1 MALAPVR
8 GCRRGWKNNNGRA
21 MTVSFKE
28 LMTIVAGIFRSIF
41 PLFRQ
46 VLLGKRAEVIFYYP
60 RHFNRTGRGTNPFFD
75 TLITTARESG
85 LSVLVLEGGRSR
97 EEHKRNTAA
106 LPVDILLFFMY
117 IVQRVI
123 LRGRFNRL
131 EERDQYLGSPE
142 AARIINALTFGKF
155 KAPVYVTIS
164 NAMVSFFKGMNPD
177 ATIIDTQHGIIY
189 PTHAG
194 YFNPDKNM
202 RPSLLDSKLHFF
214 VTGEG
219 YRRCF
224 LQTEGNRAALA
235 DRVHVIG
242 DVAENR
248 QTVVRQ
254 PQQGRVV
261 LFSLQFSP
269 DLKGTQPDSMRQKI
283 FDFAEEFQ
291 PLADKH
297 ALTLRFKIRPN
308 SGYPAEL
315 AGIEK
320 RYPFVE
326 FSAASMAE
334 ACDGVFYHVT
344 FYSTVAFDVA
354 RWGIP
359 TYFLTTPDIL
369 QGAIFHAVYGYP
381 QPQGSFAEAVEEA
394 LTDKSRYEELKKQV
408 IRWRGEYY
416 APFDAEKF
424 VSLIKGF
431 VAQGA

>member
-1 MALAPVR
+1 MIGSL
-8 GCRRGWKNNNGRA
+8 
-21 MTVSFKE
+21 KE
-28 LMTIVAGIFRSIF
+28 LTTTVAGIFRSIL
-41 PLFRQ
+41 PVCRQ
-46 VLLGKRAEVIFYYP
+46 VVGGKRAEVIFYYP

-75 TLITTARESG
+75 TLIATARESG
-85 LSVLVLEGGRSR
+85 LSILVLEGGRSR
-97 EEHKRNTAA
+97 DEHKRNTAA

-155 KAPVYVTIS
+155 KAPVYITIS
-164 NAMVSFFKGMNPD
+164 NAMVGFFKGMNPD
-177 ATIIDTQHGIIY
+177 ATIVDIQHGIIY
-189 PTHAG
+189 PTHSG

-202 RPSLLDSKLHFF
+202 RPSLMKSKLHFF
-214 VTGEG
+214 VAGEG
-219 YRRCF
+219 YKRCF
-224 LQTEGNRAALA
+224 LQTEENRAALA

-242 DVAENR
+242 DVAGSGQAETR
-248 QTVVRQ
+248 P

-261 LFSLQFSP
+261 LFSLQFSS
-269 DLKGTQPDSMRQKI
+269 DLKGTQPDSMRRKI
-283 FDFAEEFQ
+283 LDFVEEFR
-291 PLADKH
+291 PLAEKH

-320 RYPFVE
+320 RYPFVK
-326 FSAASMAE
+326 FNASSMAE
-334 ACDGVFYHVT
+334 ACEGVFYHIT

-359 TYFLTTPDIL
+359 TYFLTTPDIP
-369 QGAIFHAVYGYP
+369 QGKLFHEVYGYP
-381 QPQGSFAEAVEEA
+381 REQGPFDVAVEEA
-394 LTDKSRYEELKKQV
+394 LSDAVGYRALQEQV
-408 IRWRGEYY
+408 MRWRGHYY
-416 APFDAEKF
+416 APFDAAKF
-424 VSLIKGF
+424 VSLIKKF

>member
-1 MALAPVR
+1 
-8 GCRRGWKNNNGRA
+8 
-21 MTVSFKE
+21 MTGSLKE
-28 LMTIVAGIFRSIF
+28 LTTIVAGIFRSLL
-41 PLFRQ
+41 PVCRQ
-46 VLLGKRAEVIFYYP
+46 VLLGKRAEVVFYYP

-75 TLITTARESG
+75 TLIATARESG
-85 LSVLVLEGGRSR
+85 LSLLVLEGGRYR

-123 LRGRFNRL
+123 LRGRFSRL

-164 NAMVSFFKGMNPD
+164 NAMVGFFKGMNPD
-177 ATIIDTQHGIIY
+177 ATVVDIQHGIIY
-189 PTHAG
+189 PTHSG
-194 YFNPDKNM
+194 YFNPDKIM
-202 RPSLLDSKLHFF
+202 RPSLMESNLHFF

-224 LQTEGNRAALA
+224 MQTEENRAALA
-235 DRVHVIG
+235 NRVHVIG
-242 DVAENR
+242 DVAGSGQAEIR
-248 QTVVRQ
+248 P
-254 PQQGRVV
+254 PQQGRAV

-283 FDFAEEFQ
+283 FAFVEEFR
-291 PLADKH
+291 PLAEKY

-326 FSAASMAE
+326 FNASTMAE

-359 TYFLTTPDIL
+359 TYFLTTPDIT
-369 QGAIFHAVYGYP
+369 QGKLFHEVYGYP
-381 QPQGSFAEAVEEA
+381 KEQGSFGAAGEEA
-394 LTDKSRYEELKKQV
+394 LSDAAGYRDLQAKV
-408 IRWRGEYY
+408 MRWRGDYY
-416 APFDAEKF
+416 APFNAEKF
-424 VSLIKGF
+424 VGLIKGF